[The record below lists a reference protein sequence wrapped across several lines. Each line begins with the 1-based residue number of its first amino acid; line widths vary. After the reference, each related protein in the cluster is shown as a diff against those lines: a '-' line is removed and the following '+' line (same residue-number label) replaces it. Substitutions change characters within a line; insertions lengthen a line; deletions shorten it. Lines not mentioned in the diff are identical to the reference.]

1 MHEPLGDT
9 PTAVRWIVDLD
20 VDATVA
26 LPAGEDVDRGTFLEW
41 LWAAADGLV
50 GVDEGAVDVGEAA
63 TLGLVASP
71 LVIDVAAAPA
81 DRDWVG
87 SLPTARIA
95 CAFESEPAAWAA
107 TPLLTGLRGCR
118 VVAVRTA
125 AAGDE
130 TAWRDAFGPI
140 EVAGFGTVRP
150 AWEPGT
156 AGPGPAGTTIFIEP
170 GVGFGTG
177 LHETTRLCLAALA
190 AWRHAGRPCGRV
202 LDFGSGSGILGI
214 AAAVLGARHVDA
226 VEIDAA
232 VHDAIVA
239 NAARNGI
246 ADRVRVAAA
255 LPAAGPGYDLVLAN
269 IVAPVLIEHAAVLG
283 AAVRRRPDGGLAG
296 GLVLSGLRDD
306 EVAPVIDR
314 YRVVLDVAPLHA
326 TLGDWHCL
334 RFG

>member
-1 MHEPLGDT
+1 MDDSPSGT
-9 PTAVRWIVDLD
+9 QPAVTWFVDLD
-20 VDATVA
+20 VDATVE
-26 LPAGEDVDRGTFLEW
+26 LPASHAVARDVFLDW
-41 LWAAADGLV
+41 LWGAADGLL
-50 GVDEGAVDVGEAA
+50 GVDEGAVDVVEAA
-63 TLGLVASP
+63 TLGLVESP
-71 LVIDVAAAPA
+71 LVIDAAAAPA

-87 SLPTARIA
+87 SLATARIA
-95 CAFESEPAAWAA
+95 CAFDSETTAREAARR
-107 TPLLTGLRGCR
+107 LTGLHGCR
-118 VVAVRTA
+118 VAGIRAA
-125 AAGDE
+125 AAGDAA
-130 TAWRDAFGPI
+130 AWRDAFGPI
-140 EVAGFGTVRP
+140 AVAGFGTVRP

-156 AGPGPAGTTIFIEP
+156 AAAGRDGATIFIEP

-190 AWRHAGRPCGRV
+190 AWRDDGRPCTRV

-214 AAAVLGARHVDA
+214 AAAVLGARDVDA
-226 VEIDAA
+226 VEIDVA
-232 VHDAIVA
+232 VHEAIVA

-296 GLVLSGLRDD
+296 GLVLSGLRGA
-306 EVAPVIDR
+306 EVAPVSDR
-314 YRVVLDVAPLHA
+314 YRAVLDVAPLHA
-326 TLGDWHCL
+326 TLGEWHCL

>member
-20 VDATVA
+20 VAATVA

-95 CAFESEPAAWAA
+95 CAFESELAARAA

-130 TAWRDAFGPI
+130 TAWRNAFGPI

>member
-1 MHEPLGDT
+1 MHEPKDDT
-9 PTAVRWIVDLD
+9 PTTVSWLVDLD
-20 VDATVA
+20 VDATVE
-26 LPAGEDVDRGTFLEW
+26 LPAGEAVARAAFLEW

-87 SLPTARIA
+87 SLATARIA
-95 CAFESEPAAWAA
+95 CAFESAAAAQAA
-107 TPLLTGLRGCR
+107 TTLLTGLHGCR
-118 VVAVRTA
+118 VVALRTA

-150 AWEPGT
+150 AWEPGP

-170 GVGFGTG
+170 GAGFGTG

-190 AWRHAGRPCGRV
+190 AWRDEGRPCTRV

-214 AAAVLGARHVDA
+214 AAAVLGARHVNA
-226 VEIDAA
+226 VEIDTA
-232 VHDAIVA
+232 VHDAIRT
-239 NAARNGI
+239 NATRNGI
-246 ADRVRVAAA
+246 ADHVRVAAE
-255 LPAAGPGYDLVLAN
+255 LPAGGPGYDLVLAN
-269 IVAPVLIEHAAVLG
+269 IVAPVLIEHAAALAG
-283 AAVRRRPDGGLAG
+283 AVRRRPDGGQAG
-296 GLVLSGLRDD
+296 GLVLSGLRGD
-306 EVAPVIDR
+306 EVQRVMDR
-314 YRVVLDVAPLHA
+314 YRVLLDSEPLHA

>member
-1 MHEPLGDT
+1 MHEPPGDT
-9 PTAVRWIVDLD
+9 PTAVSWFIDLD

-26 LPAGEDVDRGTFLEW
+26 LPDGEAVARAAFLEW

-87 SLPTARIA
+87 SLATARIA
-95 CAFESEPAAWAA
+95 CGFDGAAAARAA

-118 VVAVRTA
+118 VVGLRTA

-156 AGPGPAGTTIFIEP
+156 AGPGPAGTTMFIEP

-190 AWRHAGRPCGRV
+190 AWRHDGRPCGRV

-214 AAAVLGARHVDA
+214 AAAVLGTRDVDA
-226 VEIDAA
+226 IEIDTA
-232 VHDAIVA
+232 VHDAIRA

-255 LPAAGPGYDLVLAN
+255 LPAAGPGYDLVFAN
-269 IVAPVLIEHAAVLG
+269 IVAPVLIEHAAVLC
-283 AAVRRRPDGGLAG
+283 AAVRRRPHGGLAG
-296 GLVLSGLRDD
+296 GLVLSGLRGD
-306 EVAPVIDR
+306 EVKRVSDR

>member
-1 MHEPLGDT
+1 MHEPTGDT
-9 PTAVRWIVDLD
+9 PTTVTWLVDLD
-20 VDATVA
+20 VDATVE
-26 LPAGEDVDRGTFLEW
+26 LPAGEAVARGTFLEW
-41 LWAAADGLV
+41 LWATADGLV

-87 SLPTARIA
+87 SLATARIA
-95 CAFESEPAAWAA
+95 CAFESEAAARAA

-118 VVAVRTA
+118 MVALRTA
-125 AAGDE
+125 AAADE

-156 AGPGPAGTTIFIEP
+156 AGADSAGTTIFIEP

-190 AWRHAGRPCGRV
+190 AWRHDGRPCGRV

-214 AAAVLGARHVDA
+214 AAAVLGARAVDA
-226 VEIDAA
+226 IEIDAA
-232 VHDAIVA
+232 VHEAIRA

-246 ADRVRVAAA
+246 ADRVRVAAD

-296 GLVLSGLRDD
+296 GLVLSGLRDH

-326 TLGDWHCL
+326 TLGEWHCL

>member
-1 MHEPLGDT
+1 MHEPTGDT
-9 PTAVRWIVDLD
+9 PTTVTWLVDLD
-20 VDATVA
+20 VDATVE
-26 LPAGEDVDRGTFLEW
+26 LPAGEAVARGTFLEW
-41 LWAAADGLV
+41 LWATADGLV

-63 TLGLVASP
+63 TLGIVASP

-87 SLPTARIA
+87 SLATARIA
-95 CAFESEPAAWAA
+95 CAFESEAAAQAA

-118 VVAVRTA
+118 MVSLRTA
-125 AAGDE
+125 AAADE

-150 AWEPGT
+150 AWEPRT
-156 AGPGPAGTTIFIEP
+156 AGVDSAGTTIFIEP

-190 AWRHAGRPCGRV
+190 AWRRDGRPCGRV

-214 AAAVLGARHVDA
+214 AAAVLGARAVDA
-226 VEIDAA
+226 IEIDAA
-232 VHDAIVA
+232 VHEAIRA

-246 ADRVRVAAA
+246 ADRVRVAAD

-283 AAVRRRPDGGLAG
+283 SAVRRRPDGGLAG
-296 GLVLSGLRDD
+296 GLFLSGLRDH
-306 EVAPVIDR
+306 EVGPVIDR

>member
-1 MHEPLGDT
+1 MHEPTDDT
-9 PTAVRWIVDLD
+9 PIAINWLVDLD

-26 LPAGEDVDRGTFLEW
+26 LPAGEAVARGAFLEW
-41 LWAAADGLV
+41 LWAAADGLI

-87 SLPTARIA
+87 SQATARIA
-95 CAFESEPAAWAA
+95 CAFESEAAARAA
-107 TPLLTGLRGCR
+107 MPLLTGLHGCR
-118 VVAVRTA
+118 VVALRTA
-125 AAGDE
+125 AAADE

-140 EVAGFGTVRP
+140 DVAGFGTVLP
-150 AWEPGT
+150 AWESGT
-156 AGPGPAGTTIFIEP
+156 ANAGPAGTTIFIEP

-190 AWRHAGRPCGRV
+190 AWRDDGRPCTRV

-214 AAAVLGARHVDA
+214 AAAVLGAQAVDA
-226 VEIDAA
+226 IEIDAA
-232 VHDAIVA
+232 VHEAIRA
-239 NAARNGI
+239 NATRNGV
-246 ADRVRVAAA
+246 ADHVRVAAA
-255 LPAAGPGYDLVLAN
+255 LPAGGPGYDLVLAN
-269 IVAPVLIEHAAVLG
+269 IVAPVLIEHAAALS
-283 AAVRRRPDGGLAG
+283 AAVRRRPAGELAG
-296 GLVLSGLRDD
+296 GLVLSGLRDH

-314 YRVVLDVAPLHA
+314 YRAVLDVAPLHA

>member
-1 MHEPLGDT
+1 MHEPTGDT
-9 PTAVRWIVDLD
+9 PTTVTWLVDLE
-20 VDATVA
+20 VDATVE
-26 LPAGEDVDRGTFLEW
+26 LPAGEAVARGTFLEW
-41 LWAAADGLV
+41 LWATADGLV

-63 TLGLVASP
+63 TLGIVASP

-87 SLPTARIA
+87 SLATARIA
-95 CAFESEPAAWAA
+95 CAFESEAAARAA

-118 VVAVRTA
+118 MVALRTA
-125 AAGDE
+125 AAEDE

-156 AGPGPAGTTIFIEP
+156 AGVDPAGTTIFIEP
-170 GVGFGTG
+170 GIGFGTG

-190 AWRHAGRPCGRV
+190 AWRHDGRPCGRV

-214 AAAVLGARHVDA
+214 AAAVLGARDVDA
-226 VEIDAA
+226 LEIDAT
-232 VHDAIVA
+232 VHEAIRA

-246 ADRVRVAAA
+246 ADRVRVAAE
-255 LPAAGPGYDLVLAN
+255 LPIAGPGYDLVLAN

-296 GLVLSGLRDD
+296 GLVLSGLRGD
-306 EVAPVIDR
+306 EVKRVVDR
-314 YRVVLDVAPLHA
+314 YRVVLDIAPLHA